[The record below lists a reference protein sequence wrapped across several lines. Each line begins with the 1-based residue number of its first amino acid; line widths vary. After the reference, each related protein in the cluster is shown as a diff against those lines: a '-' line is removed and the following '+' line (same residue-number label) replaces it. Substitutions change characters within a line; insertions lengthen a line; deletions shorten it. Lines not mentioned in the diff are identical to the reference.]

1 MPLSCW
7 AILPAPHPLFFSNKY
22 FIVYADLKFT
32 VYLRITLNF
41 LPTLDVLGA
50 MLADVKQQ
58 KANQIYPQEPGPW
71 QVTSILG
78 NNCHTAV
85 REQFIQGRSEGE
97 SECGFGDVCYWGE
110 GLDTALYSVCSSL
123 CTLGSLHWV
132 TVKHQSCRLGSPR
145 LSCSTWAPFSVFPN
159 TAVGSKNS
167 LKGTNSIP
175 KGFTL

>member
-1 MPLSCW
+1 
-7 AILPAPHPLFFSNKY
+7 
-22 FIVYADLKFT
+22 
-32 VYLRITLNF
+32 
-41 LPTLDVLGA
+41 

-175 KGFTL
+175 DLMTFPKDPPHRTVSLEIKFQHMNLGKRQMLKTQHPCLKYELRRLGG